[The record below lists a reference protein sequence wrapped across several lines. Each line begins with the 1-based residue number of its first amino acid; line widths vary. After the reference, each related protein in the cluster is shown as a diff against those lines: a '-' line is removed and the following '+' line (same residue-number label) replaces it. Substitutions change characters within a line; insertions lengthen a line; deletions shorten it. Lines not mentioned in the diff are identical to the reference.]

1 MTLYTLILGMLD
13 NNCYLL
19 ADDDG
24 CAVVIDPTMHAEKI
38 EGELSARGWRCGAI
52 LLTHAHFDHVGAA
65 DRLAASYD
73 APIYL
78 DPLDKA
84 IIPEMAHGK
93 LTSATVPY
101 PDELTVGKLRFTVL
115 RTPGHSPG
123 SVCLLTD
130 GLLFTGDTLFC
141 GSCGRTDFVGG
152 DPDAMLRSLRMLSDL
167 DFDGRVLPGHD
178 EETTL
183 ARERAENP
191 YVIMARRGV

>member
-1 MTLYTLILGMLD
+1 MTLCTLTMGLIN

-24 CAVVIDPTMHAEKI
+24 AAVVIDPSMHAEEI
-38 EGELSARGWRCGAI
+38 ENELSARGWRCGAV
-52 LLTHAHFDHVGAA
+52 LLTHAHFDHIGAA
-65 DRLAASYD
+65 DQIAAAYD

-78 DPLDKA
+78 DPADIA

-93 LTSATVPY
+93 LRSPTTPY
-101 PDELTVGKLRFTVL
+101 PEKLTVGKLCFTVL
-115 RTPGHSPG
+115 HTPGHSPG

-141 GSCGRTDFVGG
+141 GSCGRTDFAGG
-152 DPDAMLRSLRMLSDL
+152 DPDAMLRSLKMLSDL
-167 DFDGRVLPGHD
+167 GFDGRVLPGHD

-183 ARERAENP
+183 AREREENP
-191 YVIMARRGV
+191 YMIMARRGV

>member
-1 MTLYTLILGMLD
+1 MMLCTLVMGMLD

-19 ADDDG
+19 ADEDG
-24 CAVVIDPTMHAEKI
+24 TAVVIDPTMHADRIQKEI
-38 EGELSARGWRCGAI
+38 DSHGWHLGAI

-65 DRLAASYD
+65 DRLAANG

-78 DPLDKA
+78 DPADVA
-84 IIPEMAHGK
+84 ILPEMSHGK
-93 LTSATVPY
+93 LTSPTVPY

-152 DPDAMLRSLRMLSDL
+152 DPEAMLRSLRMLSNL
-167 DFDGRVLPGHD
+167 NFEGRVLPGHD
-178 EETTL
+178 GETTL

-191 YVIMARRGV
+191 YMRMARRGV